1 MRAAFRLGARPDA
14 VEAAVVGLFA
24 GRTELPIGEDP
35 AQAAALKTLDEI
47 RTEFLK
53 REDIDMSFPHGRDD
67 GVGAR
72 LAIAAVQR
80 HQMVGVAARLR
91 RGRGRLGV
99 GGSRGLAMVV

>member
-1 MRAAFRLGARPDA
+1 MRAAVRLGARPDA

-35 AQAAALKTLDEI
+35 VQAAALKTLDEI

-53 REDIDMSFPHGRDD
+53 REDIDVSFPHGRDD

-80 HQMVGVAARLR
+80 HQMVCVAARLR
-91 RGRGRLGV
+91 RVRGRLGV

>member
-35 AQAAALKTLDEI
+35 VQAAALKTLDEI

-53 REDIDMSFPHGRDD
+53 REDIDVSFPHGRDD
-67 GVGAR
+67 ASA
-72 LAIAAVQR
+72 LA
-80 HQMVGVAARLR
+80 LP
-91 RGRGRLGV
+91 
-99 GGSRGLAMVV
+99 